1 MLTSLTLRNLATI
14 SDTSVEFGGG
24 LNILTGETGAGK
36 SILIDGL
43 LLALGVRADRAMVRP
58 GASSAS
64 VEALFTGRDGSE
76 CIVRRE
82 VRARGRSR
90 FFLNDELSTLE
101 EGKEVISGLVDLH
114 SQDST
119 PALLGRRAQIR
130 ALDEFGGCI
139 GQAESLAGAFH
150 SYSADL
156 ERLEELRSS
165 VDGMRDRRDIA
176 AHELSLIE
184 SLDPSEDDYREL
196 MEERRELK
204 AVRDGAEVLGGINSG
219 ISGDEGILSIL
230 AGFRS
235 SLRGSGMDVTELLE
249 LLEQAGIALSEADS
263 RCESILSRIEDAPW
277 RLEEIDRRLDAYSE
291 LLGRCGGS
299 LESLLQRRDGLTS
312 ELEGYNRVEDELEE
326 LEESLPERAGKLLAM
341 AGELTAMRE
350 KAAQRLT
357 AAVERE
363 LKMLGM
369 PHGIFRVLMKE
380 PQPSRSR
387 VVEGVRIG
395 SDGSFVPE
403 FAFSAN
409 PGMEPGPLS
418 SVASGG
424 EMSRVSL
431 VLKLALSTVT
441 QAPTMVFD
449 EIDSGVGGETA
460 NLLADS
466 LSRVSGRRQVIV
478 ITHLPQIASRA
489 DHHLAVSKEM
499 EDGMPV
505 TRVRHLADRD
515 QRVEELSRLL
525 GGGTGAREHAEKMV
539 AAGRESDSD

>member
-64 VEALFTGRDGSE
+64 VEALFTGDDGTE

-82 VRARGRSR
+82 VRTRGRSR
-90 FFLNDELSTLE
+90 FFINDELSTLE
-101 EGKEVISGLVDLH
+101 EGKDIISGLVDLH

-119 PALLGRRAQIR
+119 PALLSGRTQIR
-130 ALDEFGGCI
+130 ALDEFGGCV
-139 GQAESLAGAFH
+139 GPADNLAVAFR

-165 VDGMRDRRDIA
+165 VDAVADRRDLA

-184 SLDPSEDDYREL
+184 NLDPSEDDYHRL

-204 AVRDGAEVLGGINSG
+204 SMREGAEVLGRLNSG
-219 ISGDEGILSIL
+219 ISGDEGMLSVL
-230 AGFRS
+230 SGFRN
-235 SLRGSGMDVTELLE
+235 SLRGSGMEVTELLE

-263 RCESILSRIEDAPW
+263 RCETILSRIEDAPW

-291 LLGRCGGS
+291 LLRRCGGS
-299 LESLLQRRDGLTS
+299 LESLLRRRDTLTS
-312 ELEGYNRVEDELEE
+312 ELENCHRAEEELKELEE
-326 LEESLPERAGKLLAM
+326 HLPERAEKLLAL
-341 AGELTAMRE
+341 GRELTAMRE
-350 KAAQRLT
+350 KAAKRLT
-357 AAVERE
+357 GVVERE

-369 PHGIFRVLMKE
+369 PHGVFRVLMK
-380 PQPSRSR
+380 QPNQSRSR
-387 VVEGVRIG
+387 VIEEVRMS
-395 SDGSFVPE
+395 SDGCLVPE

-418 SVASGG
+418 LVASGG

-466 LSRVSGRRQVIV
+466 LGRVSGRRQVIV

-489 DHHLAVSKEM
+489 DHHLAVSKDM
-499 EDGMPV
+499 EEGMPV
-505 TRVRHLADRD
+505 TRVRLLADRG

-539 AAGRESDSD
+539 PGGRESEPD